1 MVRQQDHFGIM
12 RDIQKAFWRYTDIRM
27 YLMWLDE
34 EAIVTLVREGANE
47 EDFPVIVIPKKAG
60 TVDEEIF
67 KSTVEYLEDLLKR
80 NAA

>member
-34 EAIVTLVREGANE
+34 EAIVTLVRE
-47 EDFPVIVIPKKAG
+47 
-60 TVDEEIF
+60 
-67 KSTVEYLEDLLKR
+67 
-80 NAA
+80 

>member
-12 RDIQKAFWRYTDIRM
+12 RDFQKAFLRYTDIRIYM
-27 YLMWLDE
+27 KWLDE
-34 EAIVTLVREGANE
+34 EAIITLVK
-47 EDFPVIVIPKKAG
+47 EDTAEDDLPVIVIPKKAG

-67 KSTVEYLEDLLKR
+67 KSTVEFLEDLLKR

>member
-47 EDFPVIVIPKKAG
+47 EDFPVIAIPKKAG
-60 TVDEEIF
+60 IVDEEIF
-67 KSTVEYLEDLLKR
+67 KSTVEFLEDLLKR